1 MNKLNSYL
9 YYQLRKLPHDLFN
22 LIISYSKNNNIRT
35 AFVGGF
41 IRDLLIQKIHNISNY
56 RSIDL
61 DILTEGSPI
70 LLAKFIKKSIRNVEL
85 CLIKEF
91 DIYKTVEVNIDG
103 IKIDIASAREEVYS
117 APGENPLVKD
127 STIEKD
133 LKRRDFTI
141 NSIAFEPLG
150 KQIIDLYD
158 GINHINSKEL
168 NFLHSNSVIDDPSRI
183 LRCAKYASRLSFDI
197 SKTALHQSQLAI
209 NMWPWKYEKND
220 TGIKFPPAISIRLRM
235 ELAGILIYDDLSK
248 IISLLYKWEV
258 IALINKN
265 IKADCKYLRGLHW
278 IKKLDGN
285 LILYLLKNS
294 DNLEYSFERFYISSN
309 EKKIVK
315 NYLQFKEI
323 LKSNIQ
329 KFQNLSPSE
338 WTNFIEENNPHK
350 DSIKLLI
357 ADGGDFWRPL
367 FKWLFIYKFVKSKK
381 NGNELKEQ
389 GWIEGKD
396 MGDELKRLRFI
407 QIDNL
412 NKN

>member
-22 LIISYSKNNNIRT
+22 LILSYSKNNNIRT

>member
-1 MNKLNSYL
+1 MKKLNTYL
-9 YYQLRKLPHDLFN
+9 YDHLKNLPHDLFN
-22 LIISYSKNNNIRT
+22 LILSYSKNNNIRT

-41 IRDLLIQKIHNISNY
+41 IRDLLIQKIHNMSNY
-56 RSIDL
+56 KSIDL
-61 DILTEGSPI
+61 DILIEGSPI

-91 DIYKTVEVNIDG
+91 DIYKTVELNIDG

-117 APGENPLVKD
+117 APGENPLIKD

-150 KQIIDLYD
+150 KQIIDLYE
-158 GINHINSKEL
+158 GITHINSKEL
-168 NFLHSNSVIDDPSRI
+168 HLLHSNSVIDDPSRI
-183 LRCAKYASRLSFDI
+183 LRCAKYASRLGFDI
-197 SKTALHQSQLAI
+197 SKTALYQSQRAI

-235 ELAGILIYDDLSK
+235 ELAGIIINDDLSK
-248 IISLLYKWEV
+248 IISLLYKWEA

-278 IKKLDGN
+278 IKKIDGN
-285 LILYLLKNS
+285 LILYLLKDS
-294 DNLEYSFERFYISSN
+294 ENLEYSFQRFYISSN
-309 EKKIVK
+309 EKKILK
-315 NYLQFKEI
+315 SYIQFKEI

-329 KFQNLSPSE
+329 KFENLSPSE
-338 WTNFIEENNPHK
+338 WTNFIEENNIHK
-350 DSIKLLI
+350 DAIKLLI
-357 ADGGDFWRPL
+357 SDGGDFWRPL
-367 FKWLFIYKFVKSKK
+367 FKWLFIYKFVKSNK
-381 NGNELKEQ
+381 NGVELKEQ
-389 GWIEGKD
+389 GWMEGKD
-396 MGDELKRLRFI
+396 IGDELKRLRFI

-412 NKN
+412 NTH